1 MRKTLIIITM
11 SLSYVLIFCSEK
23 KTESKKEIIKIE
35 TPEYVKMN
43 KNSKLTDS
51 LLNVAISKGDEKVY
65 NTVAG
70 NFILD
75 ANYEGLL
82 YYSLMMANK
91 YNSPE
96 AHYHIFLILSNPN
109 NGQPFEQLDDKTKN
123 LALYHLVKSDELG
136 YESAKYSIKEV
147 FGNDEVNQK
156 SDFYL
161 KKYNN

>member
-1 MRKTLIIITM
+1 M

-23 KTESKKEIIKIE
+23 KTESKKDIIKIE
-35 TPEYVKMN
+35 TPEHVKMN
-43 KNSKLTDS
+43 KNNKLTDS
-51 LLNVAISKGDEKVY
+51 LLNLAVSKGDEKAY
-65 NTVAG
+65 NTAAG

-82 YYSLMMANK
+82 YYSLLMANK
-91 YNSPE
+91 YDSPE
-96 AHYHIFLILSNPN
+96 AHFHIFLILSNPN

-136 YESAKYSIKEV
+136 YETAKYSINEV
-147 FGNDEVNQK
+147 LGNDNFKQK

-161 KKYNN
+161 MKYGD

>member
-1 MRKTLIIITM
+1 MIKTSIIATM
-11 SLSYVLIFCSEK
+11 TLSFLLIFCSEK
-23 KTESKKEIIKIE
+23 RTESQKEIIKIE

-51 LLNVAISKGDEKVY
+51 LLNVAISKGDEKAY

-82 YYSLMMANK
+82 YYSLLMANK

-109 NGQPFEQLDDKTKN
+109 KGQLFEQLDNKTKN

-147 FGNDEVNQK
+147 FGNDIVHQK

-161 KKYNN
+161 MKYDD

>member
-11 SLSYVLIFCSEK
+11 TLSYVLIFCSEK
-23 KTESKKEIIKIE
+23 KTESIKDIVKIE

-43 KNSKLTDS
+43 KNNKLTDS
-51 LLNVAISKGDEKVY
+51 LLNLALNKGDEKAY

-82 YYSLMMANK
+82 YYSLQMANK

-96 AHYHIFLILSNPN
+96 AHFHIFLILSNPN
-109 NGQPFEQLDDKTKN
+109 NVQPFEQLDDKTKN

-136 YESAKYSIKEV
+136 YESAKYSINEV
-147 FGNDEVNQK
+147 FGNDNVYQK

-161 KKYNN
+161 MKYDD

>member
-1 MRKTLIIITM
+1 MRKTSIIVTLT
-11 SLSYVLIFCSEK
+11 LSFLLIFCSEK
-23 KTESKKEIIKIE
+23 KTESKKDIVKIE

-43 KNSKLTDS
+43 KNNKLTDS
-51 LLNVAISKGDEKVY
+51 LLNLALNKGDEKAY

-82 YYSLMMANK
+82 YYSLQIANK

-96 AHYHIFLILSNPN
+96 THFHIFLILSNPN

-136 YESAKYSIKEV
+136 YESAKYSINEV
-147 FGNDEVNQK
+147 FGNDNVNQK

-161 KKYNN
+161 MKYDD